1 MPSRFG
7 CPSGVRLRGRVPLAA
22 CRVDCGD
29 PSTQPPQ
36 ASTSAGTRKRVS
48 VSGDRLGG
56 NMVDPRSGSSI
67 LIAFAGPPSRGRLA
81 RRVHPA
87 GGPMIRRT
95 PSAALVSVAV
105 VFTSAWYVTAQSP
118 RPPVTPAAASRA
130 ASPAAGVLNPAS
142 SPESLGFDS
151 QRLAKLDAYMAKAV
165 ADGRVAGMSTLL
177 ARHGQ
182 VVAEKLYGVKSLAT
196 AAPITKDTIFRLYS
210 MSKPITG
217 VAMMMLFEDGRWQLD
232 DPVTKFVPEFKGLK
246 VMSGADADG
255 RRSIQDLQ
263 RPPTMRELMSHT
275 AGFGYGLA
283 DQHPVDKL
291 YREKGVLAANGLADM
306 IKRTAEIPLIFQP
319 GTKWSYSSAVDIQG
333 YIVEKLS
340 GQKFGEFLEQ
350 RIFKPLKMTDTAFY
364 VPKDK
369 ASRLA
374 AVYAGNPKTGKIE
387 EVKDLFGGA
396 MPTYLEP
403 PSMESG
409 GGGLVGTIGDY
420 ARFAQMIANKGEL
433 DGARLLS
440 PASVELMGTNVISK
454 NALVSSNGNGV
465 ARFNEAVGF
474 GLDFM
479 VVNDPRAAGTLEGK
493 GSMSW
498 GGAAGTWFWVDP
510 ANDLIF
516 VGMIQR
522 MGDTGGDPLGAMAR
536 TLTYQALL
544 HPER

>member
-1 MPSRFG
+1 M
-7 CPSGVRLRGRVPLAA
+7 L
-22 CRVDCGD
+22 
-29 PSTQPPQ
+29 
-36 ASTSAGTRKRVS
+36 
-48 VSGDRLGG
+48 
-56 NMVDPRSGSSI
+56 
-67 LIAFAGPPSRGRLA
+67 
-81 RRVHPA
+81 
-87 GGPMIRRT
+87 RRT
-95 PSAALVSVAV
+95 SVAAAAV
-105 VFTSAWYVTAQSP
+105 AVAAAFTSSWYASAQSS
-118 RPPVTPAAASRA
+118 RPPVSSKAART
-130 ASPAAGVLNPAS
+130 ASPAAAALMPAPNPEA
-142 SPESLGFDS
+142 LGFDS
-151 QRLAKLDAYMAKAV
+151 PRLAKLDAYMAKAV

-182 VVAEKLYGVKSLAT
+182 VVSQKNYGVQSLAT
-196 AAPITKDTIFRLYS
+196 GAPLTRDTIFRLYS

-232 DPVTKFVPEFKGLK
+232 DPITKFVPEFKTLK
-246 VMSGADADG
+246 VMTGADNHLEDPK
-255 RRSIQDLQ
+255 

-306 IKRTAEIPLIFQP
+306 IRRTAEIPLMFQP

-340 GQKFGEFLEQ
+340 GQKFGDFLQQ

-364 VPKDK
+364 VSRDK

-374 AVYAGNPKTGKIE
+374 AVYAGNPKTGTIE
-387 EVKDLFGGA
+387 EVKDLFGMQ

-409 GGGLVGTIGDY
+409 GGGLLGTIGDY

-440 PASVELMGTNVISK
+440 PASVEMMGTNMIPKTV
-454 NALVSSNGNGV
+454 LVNSNGIG
-465 ARFNEAVGF
+465 ATRFNEAVGF

-498 GGAAGTWFWVDP
+498 AGAAGTWFWVDP
-510 ANDLIF
+510 TDDLIF

-522 MGDTGGDPLGAMAR
+522 MGDTGGDPLGTMAR
-536 TLTYQALL
+536 TLTYQALT